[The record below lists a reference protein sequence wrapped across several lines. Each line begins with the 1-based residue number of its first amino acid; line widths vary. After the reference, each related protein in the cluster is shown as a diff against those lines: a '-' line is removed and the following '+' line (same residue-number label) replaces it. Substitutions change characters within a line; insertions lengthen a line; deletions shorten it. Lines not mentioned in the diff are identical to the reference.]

1 MCVPNSFHLESGAIL
16 ISNMFKNKKGK
27 ITKGKPTNCL
37 VLSVSILHYIL
48 AMVFATD
55 NKKKKGGM
63 GAIKIE
69 LKEYKRKGIT
79 SLSDLDFDILNM
91 LMQCLRL
98 KPSAFPAHTRHDLL
112 FKAIFSPEH
121 VAYCDSSRKTHH

>member
-1 MCVPNSFHLESGAIL
+1 
-16 ISNMFKNKKGK
+16 
-27 ITKGKPTNCL
+27 
-37 VLSVSILHYIL
+37 
-48 AMVFATD
+48 MVFATH
-55 NKKKKGGM
+55 NKTKKRGM

-79 SLSDLDFDILNM
+79 FLSDLDFDILIM

-98 KPSAFPAHTRHDLL
+98 KPSAFATHTRHDLL
-112 FKAIFSPEH
+112 FKAIFSQEH